1 MQFAFS
7 IDSLFD
13 LVQFFLGFGLLAIGT
28 VVQRN
33 GADSGRDAEQDLDA
47 PLPRARRRRHRSK
60 TDRGL
65 PPDEE
70 IEKLAVAYLER
81 QRKHWPDVAKAGLL
95 PTGAANEIRDMVDDF
110 SAEAAVLGVQVCH
123 AIVEAARA
131 YGGDEYRELGRQ
143 IRRQVAAAVM
153 PVAEQGEE
161 LVYLRMHVCSLIFFK
176 GIRLLKNT

>member
-13 LVQFFLGFGLLAIGT
+13 LVEFFLGFGLLALGA

-33 GADSGRDAEQDLDA
+33 GADNGRDAEQDLDA
-47 PLPRARRRRHRSK
+47 PLPRARRRRNRAK

-110 SAEAAVLGVQVCH
+110 KDRHRSGNVAVDPLRVFLKWGYPFEASDH
-123 AIVEAARA
+123 
-131 YGGDEYRELGRQ
+131 Y
-143 IRRQVAAAVM
+143 M
-153 PVAEQGEE
+153 
-161 LVYLRMHVCSLIFFK
+161 
-176 GIRLLKNT
+176 